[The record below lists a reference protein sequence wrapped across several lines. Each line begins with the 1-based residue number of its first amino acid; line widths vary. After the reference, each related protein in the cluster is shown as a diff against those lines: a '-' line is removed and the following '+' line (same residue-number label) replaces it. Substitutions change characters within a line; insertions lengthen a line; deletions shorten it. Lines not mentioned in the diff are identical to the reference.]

1 MNIIQ
6 TDQNNDIIF
15 TELYCEIIEFMNTF
29 SSIFNKHLIGASRQ
43 RPFCRMSV
51 CEIMTILIGFQIIGG
66 QNFKSYYKDTVV
78 QFHRPEFPSIVSY
91 NRFVELSQIVIIP
104 MMMFLKFRMD
114 MSLNTTI
121 YVIDSTPLKVCINLR
136 ISRHKVFKN
145 LANRGKTSTGW
156 FFGFKLHLV
165 INHLGELMAVNITAG
180 NTDDRKLV
188 HELVKNLKGKLVG
201 DKGYIANKLWKNLL
215 SRDLNL

>member
-1 MNIIQ
+1 
-6 TDQNNDIIF
+6 
-15 TELYCEIIEFMNTF
+15 
-29 SSIFNKHLIGASRQ
+29 
-43 RPFCRMSV
+43 
-51 CEIMTILIGFQIIGG
+51 
-66 QNFKSYYKDTVV
+66 
-78 QFHRPEFPSIVSY
+78 
-91 NRFVELSQIVIIP
+91 
-104 MMMFLKFRMD
+104 
-114 MSLNTTI
+114 LNTTI